1 MTGSS
6 QNGVVFRHVDLSV
19 AWPWS
24 WDWLEQDLRALAT
37 AGLPQ
42 LVTTRITRKGADQAV
57 MTRPFVAGR
66 DIRAWAS
73 ADPRPS
79 GDTHLRLMCELFSAL
94 AQLHRLGIVHGGLKP
109 ANVLVSD
116 DGDHLVLVDAGVT
129 RTQLAAT
136 SPSLEP
142 ADARYLSPEQAGL
155 VHRTVGF
162 AADLYAAGW
171 VLLESVADRNQ
182 TTGALPTGAPGRDA
196 GPAEVARLLDAV
208 GVPPGLRP
216 IFRRLMAALPEQRYE
231 TAEEALAALEASP
244 AMGSLELVP
253 PAGTAVHPAFAHAET
268 PLVGRRAEL
277 DRLGACVDTA
287 VPMRG
292 VVLCMTGAPG
302 LGKSRLL
309 DAVAARADVAA
320 VTVLRGQAF
329 DHAAQRPLGLF
340 AGVFRELAAYLRARP
355 AEADRVRGELGEL
368 LGTAIAVIP
377 DLADVFPDVPGAGPA
392 DGLAVDGSAATT
404 AIAVAARLFDA
415 VFTESRPGVLIVDDC
430 QWADDLSWQLLAK
443 LATTVSAGDRARF
456 SLLCSLRPEALA
468 QVKTWGLD
476 TIEYLELQPLARA
489 EAAELVRTVVDRLP
503 DEIVRYVLDHSAGNP
518 LEMLS
523 ALRALI
529 DSSALTLSGDR
540 WVVDTD
546 EMRALPSLPSL
557 PAGTPASAHRE
568 GERSNVFFSARLDR
582 LSDRTRLAAGQ
593 AAVLGRRFSCRALCR
608 ALGEEDRVVHE
619 VLREATDR
627 GILRVVIGWGADTF
641 EFTHD
646 RLRDAVLGSLS
657 EADRRALHRCAA
669 VALEAPGESQNDYE
683 IAYHLSRSGEVP
695 AALPYALRAGEA
707 ALRQNALDVAEVN
720 FRIAEAGLAA
730 YLLASSRETFR
741 VFEGLGSVHMLL
753 GKYDLASK
761 ELAVAYDAAETLPGL
776 ESARAATLLGELAF
790 KTGKLAD
797 AGHWMQR
804 GMQDLRLGMPTRR
817 WVAGLSLVPE
827 LGRVVVGLTVRS
839 LRPARAWAA
848 ADRATL
854 AARIYN
860 RMLYEWWFARSPIWL
875 VWGVLRALRFSCA
888 SGSTKE
894 LSQAYSA
901 TAVCIA
907 GLFPSLSRT
916 ALRVS
921 DRSLRMRRAAHDD
934 WGIAQSKHFRG
945 FVLLAGSRYEEAI
958 ATFDTA
964 IAAFDVLGD
973 RWEQIAAKWQKAL
986 CLYRL
991 GRLHEAGV
999 LARETYWDGKRI
1011 GDRIGAGTALTI
1023 WVRCLP
1029 GDVSAETISRELQ
1042 QTAAGDLHTIAM
1054 LHAARGWR
1062 LIHRGRPDVAVDAF
1076 REAARSVRTAG
1087 IRNHFVAPIAASRLS
1102 ALRLWHDAA
1111 LPWLA
1116 RERRARFRAARRQL
1130 AESLLT
1136 AAVFRSER
1144 PTVLREWAVIAF
1156 ARGQQR
1162 RGRLLLGAAA
1172 RSAASVSAA
1181 GELAACAHVAELAG
1195 VRTGD
1200 GALGRL
1206 GQPAEL
1212 CRPLRVRV
1220 DRGIVEAVSLR
1231 VMPTLGDSSRH
1242 QALLEAVRAIVAS
1255 DDVEEVLDKLR
1266 EAAATTTTAR
1276 AVDIVALPAGETPDT
1291 EPVETER
1298 ITKTVVTTGPGA
1310 SALVAAFPFGEAA
1323 HHEAT
1328 VEVLAALAGA
1338 VVERETLRR
1347 GSLERIVEVQEAER
1361 DRIARDLHDDLGHLF
1376 AGIIDGLSAL
1386 EKLGDGQ
1393 TRRAASA
1400 VREIAREGIQ
1410 TVRTVAWM
1418 LRPSGL
1424 DDLGLDGCVEQFV
1437 TDCRRMFRIRIEVTA
1452 TGQEWDIPAPIE
1464 TAVFR
1469 IVQEALTN
1477 VGRHSGA
1484 TEASV
1489 LLVSSGDTVRAV
1501 VEDDGAGFDVPS
1513 AGQHRSLGL
1522 TGMRERARLVG
1533 GKLTVESAVG
1543 AGTTIVVEVPIR

>member
-1 MTGSS
+1 
-6 QNGVVFRHVDLSV
+6 V

-24 WDWLEQDLRALAT
+24 WAWLEQDLLALAD

-42 LVTTRITRKGADQAV
+42 LVTTRILRRSADQAV

-73 ADPRPS
+73 QDPRPS
-79 GDTHLRLMCELFSAL
+79 GETHLRLMCELFSAL

-116 DGDHLVLVDAGVT
+116 DGDHLVLLDAGVT

-136 SPSLEP
+136 TPSLEP

-171 VLLESVADRNQ
+171 VLLESVADRNR
-182 TTGALPTGAPGRDA
+182 TTGALPSGALRRDT
-196 GPAEVARLLDAV
+196 GPAEVARLVHAV
-208 GVPPGLRP
+208 GVPPALRP
-216 IFRRLMAALPEQRYE
+216 IFRRLLAALPEERYE
-231 TAEEALAALEASP
+231 TAEEALALLEASP
-244 AMGSLELVP
+244 VGSLDQAL
-253 PAGTAVHPAFAHAET
+253 PAGAEVHPAFAHAET

-292 VVLCMTGAPG
+292 VVLCLSGAPG

-340 AGVFRELAAYLRARP
+340 AGVFRELAAFLRARP
-355 AEADRVRGELGEL
+355 AEADRVRRELGEL
-368 LGTAIAVIP
+368 LGTAITVIP
-377 DLADVFPDVPGAGPA
+377 DLAEVFPDAPGAGPA
-392 DGLAVDGSAATT
+392 DGLAVDGSAAST
-404 AIAVAARLFDA
+404 AVAAAARLFDA
-415 VFTESRPGVLIVDDC
+415 VFTESRPGVLIVDDS
-430 QWADDLSWQLLAK
+430 QWADDLSWQLLEK
-443 LATTVSAGDRARF
+443 VATTISSGDRARF

-476 TIEYLELQPLARA
+476 TIEYLELQPLPGAD
-489 EAAELVRTVVDRLP
+489 AAELIRTVDDRLP
-503 DEIVRYVLDHSAGNP
+503 DEIVHYVLDHSAGNP

-546 EMRALPSLPSL
+546 EMRALPSLPVR
-557 PAGTPASAHRE
+557 AQGAERRE

-582 LSDRTRLAAGQ
+582 LSDRTGLAARQ

-608 ALGEEDRVVHE
+608 ALGEDDRAVHAL
-619 VLREATDR
+619 LREATDR
-627 GILRVVIGWGADTF
+627 GILRVVVGWGEDTF

-657 EADRRALHRCAA
+657 AADRSALHRRAA
-669 VALEAPGESQNDYE
+669 HALQSPSGTHNDYE
-683 IAYHLSRSGEVP
+683 IAYHLDRSGEMP

-730 YLLASSRETFR
+730 SGSADSRETFR

-753 GKYDLASK
+753 GKYDLASR
-761 ELAVAYDAAETLPGL
+761 ELAVAYDAADALPGL

-804 GMQDLRLGMPTRR
+804 GMQDLRLGLPTRR
-817 WVAGLSLVPE
+817 WVAGLSLLPE
-827 LGRVVVGLTVRS
+827 FVRVAVGLALRL
-839 LRPARAWAA
+839 LRPARTWAA
-848 ADRATL
+848 ADRAAL

-907 GLFPSLSRT
+907 GLFPSLTRT

-958 ATFDTA
+958 ATLDTA

-1029 GDVSAETISRELQ
+1029 GDVSAETISRELE
-1042 QTAAGDLHTIAM
+1042 QTAAGDQHTIAM

-1062 LIHRGRPDVAVDAF
+1062 LIHRGRPDVAVEAF
-1076 REAARSVRTAG
+1076 REAAHSVRTAG
-1087 IRNHFVAPIAASRLS
+1087 IRNHFVAPIATSRIT

-1111 LPWLA
+1111 PPWLA
-1116 RERRARFRAARRQL
+1116 RERRARGRAARRQL
-1130 AESLLT
+1130 AGALWT
-1136 AAVFRSER
+1136 AAIFRSER
-1144 PTVLREWAVIAF
+1144 PTVLREWAVLAL

-1162 RGRLLLGAAA
+1162 RGRLLLRASA
-1172 RSAASVSAA
+1172 RSAESVSAA

-1195 VRTGD
+1195 VRSG
-1200 GALGRL
+1200 GGPLGRL
-1206 GQPAEL
+1206 GPPAAL

-1242 QALLEAVRAIVAS
+1242 EALLGAVRAIVAS
-1255 DDVEEVLDKLR
+1255 DDVAEVLDKVR
-1266 EAAATTTTAR
+1266 EATAATTTAR
-1276 AVDIVALPAGETPDT
+1276 SVDIVGLPAGEAPDA
-1291 EPVETER
+1291 EPAESER
-1298 ITKTVVTTGPGA
+1298 ITKTVVGSGPGA

-1338 VVERETLRR
+1338 VVEREALRR

-1376 AGIIDGLSAL
+1376 AGVIDGLSAL
-1386 EKLGDGQ
+1386 VKLGDED

-1424 DDLGLDGCVEQFV
+1424 DDLGLNGCVEQFV
-1437 TDCRRMFRIRIEVTA
+1437 TDCRRMFRIRIEVSA
-1452 TGQEWDIPAPIE
+1452 TGQEWDLPAPIE

-1501 VEDDGAGFDVPS
+1501 VEDDGTGFDVPA

-1522 TGMRERARLVG
+1522 TGMQERARLVG
-1533 GKLTVESAVG
+1533 GRLTVESAVG